1 MLIQIAASRPCAVVA
16 GALLLGF
23 LLFAGCRQF
32 ILGAEAG
39 ISQAFVQK
47 LLGEASV
54 DLSAF
59 ALAIGCVFSLLTGEE
74 ESFVYLDPKVI
85 KSCQDIID
93 TAGDWYRMK
102 ETSEHKKYNLNMQ
115 PYSLPR
121 MGFAKRAAADDAN
134 LCEVIDINPG
144 ESSKK
149 FIDEFL
155 RDNQFETQY
164 RRQLELMSAE
174 GTAACYVYL
183 QDAELYDDGSVKGG
197 TVRLNYVEAS
207 GFLPITIVNDEVL
220 EAAFWG
226 DHIKGG
232 KKKTGLVIFVKDGD
246 NYTCESVVFD
256 DGVSAP
262 VSVITKLGDIKP
274 FAVMRTAEVNSIA
287 NMQGYGFPKV
297 YANIPLFFNLDA
309 AFGAFFT
316 DIDKSEAIT
325 FINEQLV
332 DFDDDLKP
340 ISNSDERKKR
350 FVFLGEGLPDS
361 KMLIH
366 NEQPNVRIEQFR
378 QSIELLLD
386 ILSMKFG
393 FGTKR
398 YSFQDGQVQ
407 TATEYIGERQDMMLE
422 LNKQRQQSRQYI
434 EDIVRAVAWF
444 ANQFTGSTISLD
456 SEIKIEFD
464 DSYIEDRTAKIEAY
478 RQDAL
483 SGLGGAHTR
492 ALYLAEMYNLD
503 EKEAA
508 LWAGDDGSEPP
519 EEGA

>member
-1 MLIQIAASRPCAVVA
+1 MNEEVRAYLKTKGYEINDS
-16 GALLLGF
+16 
-23 LLFAGCRQF
+23 
-32 ILGAEAG
+32 
-39 ISQAFVQK
+39 
-47 LLGEASV
+47 
-54 DLSAF
+54 
-59 ALAIGCVFSLLTGEE
+59 ALAIIGKA
-74 ESFVYLDPKVI
+74 D
-85 KSCQDIID
+85 
-93 TAGDWYRMK
+93 AWYRIK
-102 ETSEHKKYNLNMQ
+102 ETDAHKRYNLNMQ

-144 ESSKK
+144 EASKG
-149 FIDEFL
+149 FIDDFL
-155 RDNQFETQY
+155 RENQFETQY

-174 GTAACYVYL
+174 GTVACYVCVKNG
-183 QDAELYDDGSVKGG
+183 QIYDNGTTRGG
-197 TVRLNYVEAS
+197 TIRLNYVEAS
-207 GFLPITIVNDEVL
+207 GFLPITIVNDEVT

-226 DHIKGG
+226 DYIEGG
-232 KKKTGLVIFVKDGD
+232 KTKAGLVIFLKDGD
-246 NYTCESVVFD
+246 NYTCESVLF
-256 DGVSAP
+256 GNGAP
-262 VSVITKLGDIKP
+262 VVEVSTLGNVKP

-287 NMQGYGFPKV
+287 NMEGYGFPKV

-309 AFGAFFT
+309 AFGAFFN
-316 DIDKSEAIT
+316 DIEKSEAIT

-332 DFDDDLKP
+332 DFDEDLKP
-340 ISNSDERKKR
+340 VSRSDERKKR

-361 KMLIH
+361 KTLIH
-366 NEQPNVRIEQFR
+366 NEQPTIRIEQFR
-378 QSIELLLD
+378 QSIELMLD

-407 TATEYIGERQDMMLE
+407 TATEYIGERQDMMQE

-434 EDIVRAVAWF
+434 EGIVRAVLWF
-444 ANQFTGSTISLD
+444 SNKTNGTSYDLEG
-456 SEIKIEFD
+456 EINIEFD
-464 DSYIEDRTAKIEAY
+464 DSYIEDRTAKLEAY

-508 LWAGDDGSEPP
+508 LWAGDDGSDQP